1 MTTKLAITAD
11 KNSLHIFSKKIKSFL
26 DKELETSSTK
36 STWKDTWLQWK
47 DDGFGSNRKLS
58 RYQLARL
65 VLGTTVKDK
74 SVTNIIN
81 VIRTTFSPIDD
92 SFVFTP
98 TANDKDLWYMT
109 EKGTTENK
117 KNENETSKTDDSIA
131 EWTTV
136 PGTNTR
142 TGACKS
148 NVTPNTKAD
157 KDKSFTNSYDP
168 LAITTAEDPDA
179 DISYSTSYDDSTNP
193 KISDNSTTKSDETEI
208 DVEADIKN
216 KPSKAP
222 ESNQIS
228 IEDED
233 AIIKMVNDKVLNG
246 NADDIESIQHLAIW
260 INSKTQSAT
269 NIIDS
274 NKTILDQHVKSIQLN
289 LNESVKTITESTKKA
304 ELECTQLN
312 TATTNNTK
320 TSRGIVEQN
329 EKQMRN
335 IHKDLQKSETSAIAA
350 VNITANRRKAEIDT
364 KLGELETLLHT
375 FDNNKTI
382 PVDCLNEVNNTV
394 KLLREEIKSTYED
407 FEEMTSTM
415 IDDQKQDF
423 REWMERV
430 LGTGDMKVITDLISE
445 TEKLK
450 ASQLLMDNKRHEID
464 AWFKTTK
471 DAYTDMTTTQTTPLI
486 HPHQPPYAPDTAVK
500 YTKDLYKIYGYIMNT
515 CPPIFENGKWYFEI
529 FSMNGTTLNHCCED
543 HIEKLEDKIPTTIP
557 DPIPSTTIPQITK
570 THAPAPAPAPAPS
583 HFDTPITST
592 PIKQEPIEYNHHH
605 KPWQNNNTTN
615 RRLAENEFEYPI
627 GSIATT
633 VNGQQLLKHAE
644 KWKFALSSALDL
656 RGFYDQLQIL
666 LRNYKIYLRDYNDI
680 NAMDGLQ
687 AITEDTC
694 KNYSSACS
702 QMSQALIMYFQTFGE
717 EIFIDYK
724 EPLDYIAAFRAT
736 SDGLG
741 FLKRVMKKRHPH
753 LKDIINR
760 KTPKAPEFNHY
771 QSIHLFIQAYI
782 EWIHDENLRGGRT
795 YDHKEKLDHILNNL
809 DSRFKIATTKI
820 EEKLDTIYADPHD
833 PKDFPTYLQLTSK
846 LGMYITD
853 LIPDEKKED
862 LTNNVPKIHAVTRYQ
877 QRQQQPYNNKHKKG
891 SYEKGAP
898 SMPPPSTSDP
908 MQLNWKVIPG
918 AVCPACKKNNHNVY
932 QTGCPSL
939 GLFSAC
945 KEFYDKTPQSTLQP
959 ILNAYKQYQRELGK
973 RLKERRNND
982 RRTLRTVAHAY
993 GEDDVATLKKA
1004 LFDSYK
1010 QDHLDEQYITDNPY
1024 EDYYFDESPEDD
1036 SE

>member
-1 MTTKLAITAD
+1 MKLAITAD

-26 DKELETSSTK
+26 DNELETSSTK

-58 RYQLARL
+58 RCQLARL

-81 VIRTTFSPIDD
+81 VIKTTFPPIND
-92 SFVFTP
+92 SFAFTP

-109 EKGTTENK
+109 EKGTTDETSNK
-117 KNENETSKTDDSIA
+117 NDKQENEWS
-131 EWTTV
+131 TV
-136 PGTNTR
+136 PSSSASRTKPCKPDVTSSTNT
-142 TGACKS
+142 
-148 NVTPNTKAD
+148 D
-157 KDKSFTNSYDP
+157 KDKSFSNSYSS
-168 LAITTAEDPDA
+168 LAITNEEDHDA

-193 KISDNSTTKSDETEI
+193 KLSDNSTTKSDATEI
-208 DVEADIKN
+208 DDGTDLENKN
-216 KPSKAP
+216 SKI
-222 ESNQIS
+222 ESKSSPTSN
-228 IEDED
+228 DND
-233 AIIKMVNDKVLNG
+233 AIIKMVNDKILDG
-246 NADDIESIQHLAIW
+246 KADDIESIQHLAIW
-260 INSKTQSAT
+260 INSKTNTST
-269 NIIDS
+269 NTLTT
-274 NKTILDQHVKSIQLN
+274 NKEKLDQHLKSIQLN
-289 LNESVKTITESTKKA
+289 LSDSVKLITESTKKA
-304 ELECTQLN
+304 ETECKQLN
-312 TATTNNTK
+312 TATENNSK

-329 EKQMRN
+329 ERQMRN

-350 VNITANRRKAEIDT
+350 VNVTANRRKAEIDT
-364 KLGELETLLHT
+364 KLAELESMLHS
-375 FDNNKTI
+375 FDNKKSI
-382 PVDCLNEVNNTV
+382 PEDCLNEVNKSV
-394 KLLREEIKSTYED
+394 KLLREEIKTTYEN
-407 FEEMTSTM
+407 FEEITSTM

-450 ASQLLMDNKRHEID
+450 ASQLLMDTKRHEID
-464 AWFKTTK
+464 SWFKTK
-471 DAYTDMTTTQTTPLI
+471 KEAYEAMNTSPIPEPVTSITHAT
-486 HPHQPPYAPDTAVK
+486 PPYAPDTAVK

-515 CPPIFENGKWYFEI
+515 CKPTLENGKWYFEI

-543 HIEKLEDKIPTTIP
+543 HIEKLEDQMPTPTP
-557 DPIPSTTIPQITK
+557 NPMPPTSVPK
-570 THAPAPAPAPAPS
+570 LSPLHAPVPPQ
-583 HFDTPITST
+583 FDASIQPT
-592 PIKQEPIEYNHHH
+592 PIKQEPTDYNSHH
-605 KPWQNNNTTN
+605 KPWLNNNI
-615 RRLAENEFEYPI
+615 RRLAENEFEYPL
-627 GSIATT
+627 GSIPAM

-666 LRNYKIYLRDYNDI
+666 LRNYKIYFRDYNDI

-687 AITEDTC
+687 ALTPDTC
-694 KNYSSACS
+694 RNYDTACS

-717 EIFIDYK
+717 EIFTEYK

-760 KTPKAPEFNHY
+760 KTPKAPEFRHY

-782 EWIHDENLRGGRT
+782 EWIHDEALRGGRT

-809 DSRFKIATTKI
+809 DTRFKIATSKI

-833 PKDFPTYLQLTSK
+833 PKEFPNYLQLTSK

-862 LTNNVPKIHAVTRYQ
+862 LTNNVPKIHALTRFQ
-877 QRQQQPYNNKHKKG
+877 QRQPYNNKDKKG
-891 SYEKGAP
+891 AYDKDNTPNESP
-898 SMPPPSTSDP
+898 SDP
-908 MQLNWKVIPG
+908 MKLNWKVIPG

-932 QTGCPSL
+932 TTGCPSL

-945 KEFYDKTPQSTLQP
+945 KEFYDKTPQSTLKP
-959 ILNAYKQYQRELGK
+959 IQNAYMQYQRELGK

-982 RRTLRTVAHAY
+982 RRTLRTVVDTY

-1010 QDHLDEQYITDNPY
+1010 HDYLDEQYITDNPY
-1024 EDYYFDESPEDD
+1024 EDYYYDESLE
-1036 SE
+1036 EELE